1 MTPLRLL
8 RALLFASLCTSLWPA
23 AAKPAGSCGAQS
35 DFLVRSDP
43 TLAPV
48 RPFDCSAVTQT
59 PPEFTWPPQNGNNT
73 YEVMLKL
80 PGGRLEKRATAHNWL
95 LWDKTLPPGDYSWQV
110 KVSGD
115 SNYTSEPRTFRIA
128 PDSTPFLV
136 PDGATLVKSARRAP
150 RPRTWSRDL
159 TRPMSGLKAERAHGF
174 RSLVTEVGNKMVAPV
189 QPEPRSGSD
198 NANYDDTVAE
208 QKRTMAAALAYAV
221 TRERRYGE
229 DAVRRMMAQA
239 GWSVDGPISYAKN
252 DMANRNVAW
261 TLALAYDWVHDY
273 LEPAQ
278 KKAVLAAIKARTEPM
293 YKDVV
298 GRLGAYPYDSHANL
312 TLTIVAA
319 IGALTAGDIPEAD
332 RWLKDTLPLAVVWT
346 SPWGWQDGGFA
357 NGTAQLFWDT
367 GSNLP
372 AWYVLRN
379 AAGVDLAQ
387 KEWVRNHARFMAYF
401 VPPGAP
407 SGVFGDG
414 HELDLREVWGRVSKA
429 TARFAPTPIGR
440 WYARS
445 MGGEDAARIELM
457 LSPRVDLAR
466 ASLPEGTP
474 DSAYFPSVGWVAMH
488 SSLPD
493 PQRTSVYFKSS
504 PYGSYNHSHGDQNI
518 FVIHHRG
525 ERLAMAS
532 GYYDGYRTPHWTQWY
547 KQTRAANAITFDGG
561 KGQGFNGKEFAGE
574 ITRFESGEGYDIATG
589 RAEKAYGGELTRA
602 QRSIV
607 YLRPDV
613 VLVHD
618 SLASDTPRT
627 WEWNIHAMRKM
638 AALGDKVVQVRNG
651 AAKMCLEM
659 LVSPQVSFT
668 QGDQFTAPPSGKN
681 MPNQWHG
688 TFVTG
693 SKSHRA
699 EFIALMRIGAECGS
713 RTSPARLLPTAEG
726 LQVEVEGAA
735 VVFGAD
741 GAKVLKVAP
750 AKAGPRSVR
759 AQANSRAR
767 ANDS

>member
-1 MTPLRLL
+1 MTTRLL
-8 RALLFASLCTSLWPA
+8 ARALAGAFVA
-23 AAKPAGSCGAQS
+23 AALPALAQAGAACGPKS

-43 TLAPV
+43 TLAPI
-48 RPFDCSAVTQT
+48 RPLDCSTITQT
-59 PPEFTWPPQNGNNT
+59 PPEFTWPPQNGDNE
-73 YEVMLKL
+73 YEVTLRM
-80 PGGRLEKRATAHNWL
+80 PGGKAETRATAHNWL
-95 LWDKTLPPGDYSWQV
+95 LWDKALPAGEYSWQV
-110 KVSGD
+110 KVSGA
-115 SNYTSEPRTFRIA
+115 SNYTSQPRTFTIA
-128 PDSTPFLV
+128 ADPTPFVV
-136 PDGATLVKSARRAP
+136 PDGRTLVRNAREAQ
-150 RPRTWSRDL
+150 RPRTWGRDA
-159 TRPMSGLKAERAHGF
+159 TRPMAAMKAERAAGL
-174 RSLVTEVGNKMVAPV
+174 RSLLAEVGNKMPAPV
-189 QPEPRSGSD
+189 QPEPDAGSD
-198 NANYDDTVAE
+198 SSNYEDTVAE
-208 QKRTMAAALAYAV
+208 QKRTLAAALAWAV

-229 DAVRRMMAQA
+229 DALRRMLAQA
-239 GWSVDGPISYAKN
+239 GWSTTGAISYARN
-252 DMANRNVAW
+252 DMASRNVAW

-273 LEPAQ
+273 LSPAH
-278 KKAVLAAIKARTEPM
+278 KRTILAAIKARTEPM
-293 YKDVV
+293 HADVV
-298 GRLGAYPYDSHANL
+298 TRLGGYPYDSHGNIS
-312 TLTIVAA
+312 LTIVAA

-332 RWLKDTLPLAVVWT
+332 QWLADALPLAVVWT

-414 HELDLREVWGRVSKA
+414 HELDLSEVWGRVSKA
-429 TARFAPTPIGR
+429 TTRFAPSPIGR

-445 MGGEDAARIELM
+445 MDKEDAARIELM
-457 LSPRVDLAR
+457 VSPRVDLGPGA
-466 ASLPEGTP
+466 LPADTP

-488 SSLPD
+488 SSLAD

-504 PYGSYNHSHGDQNI
+504 PYGSYNHSHGDQNG

-532 GYYDGYRTPHWTQWY
+532 GYYDGYQTPHWKQWY

-561 KGQGFNGKEFAGE
+561 QGQGFNGKQFAGE
-574 ITRFESGEGYDIATG
+574 ITRFESGDGYDLATG
-589 RAEKAYGGELTRA
+589 RAEKAYGGELMRA

-618 SLASDTPRT
+618 SLASETPRT

-638 AALGDKVVQVRNG
+638 AKVGDKLVQVRNG

-659 LVSPQVSFT
+659 LVSPEVTFEQV
-668 QGDQFTAPPSGKN
+668 DQFTAPPSGKN

-688 TFVTG
+688 AFV
-693 SKSHRA
+693 SEAKSHNA
-699 EFIALMRIGAECGS
+699 EFIALMRIGAECTS
-713 RTSPARLLPTAEG
+713 RSSPARLQPTAEG
-726 LQVEVEGAA
+726 LQVEVDGAA

-741 GAKVLKVAP
+741 GARVLRPVP
-750 AKAGPRSVR
+750 AKTAPRSVR
-759 AQANSRAR
+759 SAR
-767 ANDS
+767 AGFPLPRE